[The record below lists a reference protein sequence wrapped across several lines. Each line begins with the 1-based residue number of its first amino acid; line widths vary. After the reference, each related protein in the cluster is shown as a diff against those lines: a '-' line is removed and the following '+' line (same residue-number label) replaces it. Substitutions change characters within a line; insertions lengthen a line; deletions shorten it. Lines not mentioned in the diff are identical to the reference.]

1 MVGGADLLGLPALC
15 QGGFLAHVAR
25 PRVPTCPVP
34 PDANGST
41 RALVV
46 PDLPVLTSG
55 RSLSGITRR
64 CDHSSCAR
72 DLRSVGPAT
81 MINLRVIALRV
92 LASLR
97 DPSRTLDHE
106 SWRGFNRHLSEG
118 WPGPSADHG
127 AEHVPK
133 RTLITPVR
141 QRRLRKEAMHSR
153 LQSRGEC
160 EGIGYFPSSH

>member
-92 LASLR
+92 LNYAALR
-97 DPSRTLDHE
+97 RCAIP
-106 SWRGFNRHLSEG
+106 
-118 WPGPSADHG
+118 PGPWTTSLGEDSTGTYRKDGQVRA
-127 AEHVPK
+127 
-133 RTLITPVR
+133 LITVPNTF
-141 QRRLRKEAMHSR
+141 LSAH
-153 LQSRGEC
+153 
-160 EGIGYFPSSH
+160 